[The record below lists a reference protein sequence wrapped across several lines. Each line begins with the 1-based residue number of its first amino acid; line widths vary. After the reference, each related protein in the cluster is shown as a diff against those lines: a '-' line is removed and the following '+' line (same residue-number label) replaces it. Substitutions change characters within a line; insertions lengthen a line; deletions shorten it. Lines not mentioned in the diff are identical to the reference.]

1 MIRLLASAKG
11 EGKTKR
17 LINMANESAK
27 VTNGHLVYIENDK
40 RHMYDLHYDIRFIE
54 TKDYP
59 ITNYNEFFG
68 FLCGILSQDRDVQTV
83 YIDGILKIIEFADNE
98 LEKFMDNLNKL
109 CETFEVDF
117 VVGISKKDDELSDKL
132 KGYLVI

>member
-40 RHMYDLHYDIRFIE
+40 RHIYDLHYDIRFIE

-83 YIDGILKIIEFADNE
+83 YIDGILKIIEFTDNE
-98 LEKFMDNLNKL
+98 LEKFIDNLNKL

>member
-27 VTNGHLVYIENDK
+27 VTKGHLVYIENDK
-40 RHMYDLHYDIRFIE
+40 RHIYDLHYDIRFIE

-59 ITNYNEFFG
+59 ISNSDELFG
-68 FLCGILSQDRDVQTV
+68 FLCGILSQDRDIQTI
-83 YIDGILKIIEFADNE
+83 YIDGILKIVSISDDE

-109 CETFEVDF
+109 CEAFDVDF
-117 VVGISKKDDELSDKL
+117 IVGISKKDNELSDNL
-132 KGYLVI
+132 KGYLVS

>member
-27 VTNGHLVYIENDK
+27 VTKGHLVYIENDK

-59 ITNYNEFFG
+59 ISNYNEFFG

-83 YIDGILKIIEFADNE
+83 YIDGILKIIEFTDDE

-132 KGYLVI
+132 KGYLVV

>member
-83 YIDGILKIIEFADNE
+83 YIDGILKIIEFTDNE

>member
-27 VTNGHLVYIENDK
+27 VTKGHLVYIENDK
-40 RHMYDLHYDIRFIE
+40 RHMYDLHYHIRFIE

-59 ITNYNEFFG
+59 ILNSDELFG
-68 FLCGILSQDRDVQTV
+68 FLCGILSQDRDIQTI
-83 YIDGILKIIEFADNE
+83 YIDGILKIVTISDDE

-109 CETFEVDF
+109 CEAFEVDF
-117 VVGISKKDDELSDKL
+117 VVGINKKEDELSDKL
-132 KGYLVI
+132 KGYLLS

>member
-27 VTNGHLVYIENDK
+27 VTKGHLVYIENDK
-40 RHMYDLHYDIRFIE
+40 RHIYDLHYDIRFIE

-59 ITNYNEFFG
+59 ISNSDELFG
-68 FLCGILSQDRDVQTV
+68 FLCGILSQDRDIQTI
-83 YIDGILKIIEFADNE
+83 YIDGILKIVSISDDE

-109 CETFEVDF
+109 CGAFDVDF
-117 VVGISKKDDELSDKL
+117 IVGISKKDDELSDNL
-132 KGYLVI
+132 KGYLVS

>member
-27 VTNGHLVYIENDK
+27 VTKGHLVYIENDK
-40 RHMYDLHYDIRFIE
+40 RHIYDLHYDIRFIE

-59 ITNYNEFFG
+59 ISNSDELFG
-68 FLCGILSQDRDVQTV
+68 FLCGILSQDRDIQTI
-83 YIDGILKIIEFADNE
+83 YIDGILKIVSISDDEF
-98 LEKFMDNLNKL
+98 EKFMDNLNKL
-109 CETFEVDF
+109 CEAFDVDF
-117 VVGISKKDDELSDKL
+117 IVGISKKDDELSDNL
-132 KGYLVI
+132 KGYLVS

>member
-40 RHMYDLHYDIRFIE
+40 RHIYDLHYDIRFIE

-83 YIDGILKIIEFADNE
+83 YIDGILKIIEFTDNE
-98 LEKFMDNLNKL
+98 LEKFIDNLNKL

-132 KGYLVI
+132 KGYLVR

>member
-83 YIDGILKIIEFADNE
+83 YIDGILKIIEFTDNE
-98 LEKFMDNLNKL
+98 LEKFIDNLNKL

>member
-17 LINMANESAK
+17 LISMANESAK
-27 VTNGHLVYIENDK
+27 VTNGHIVYIENDK

-59 ITNYNEFFG
+59 INDYKELFG
-68 FLCGILSQDRDVQTV
+68 FLCGILSQDRDIQTV
-83 YIDGILKIIEFADNE
+83 YIDGILKIVNLTDDE
-98 LEKFMDNLNKL
+98 LEKFMNNLNKL
-109 CETFEVDF
+109 CEAFEVDF
-117 VVGISKKDDELSDKL
+117 VVGISKKDSELSEDMK
-132 KGYLVI
+132 KYLVV